1 MFEYFRVPFNNLH
14 LPEIVENVS
23 AEAINAVEVM
33 KGNVKPVIVS
43 KIGMNKETYE
53 MEYKVLHN
61 SGMAVAIFANRLEN
75 VSCIV
80 IDEKDLETVKKMF

>member
-1 MFEYFRVPFNNLH
+1 MFEYFRIPVANIQN
-14 LPEIVENVS
+14 VDYSKENQK
-23 AEAINAVEVM
+23 ATYAVELM

-43 KIGMNKETYE
+43 KIGFNKETME
-53 MEYKVLHN
+53 VEYKCLLN
-61 SGMAVAIFANRLEN
+61 DEMAAAIFINRLEY